1 MIVISEL
8 SRLSRQEDVTETVHN
23 IQQII
28 NKGLSV
34 ILLDSPS
41 KIYEANKLFRHYR
54 NTYPHYQSMGS
65 STRKDWI
72 LKKKNQDGK
81 QALFQAYPYA
91 VVDQKKYL
99 MDIKQFL
106 TPMGNVLNIFL
117 EEVPEEVE
125 NIKRLFALVNSGKTL
140 GAVARYFNE
149 RNITF
154 RGYYSTVAILSNYI
168 HSDIYRG
175 IRRRTQ
181 KLGRR
186 TLHYRGQNKTY
197 YQ

>member
-1 MIVISEL
+1 MVADRKGYIELQSKTYKDADMIVISEL
-8 SRLSRQEDVTETVHN
+8 SRLSRQEDVTETVYN

-41 KIYEANKLFRHYR
+41 KIYEANKLLDI
-54 NTYPHYQSMGS
+54 TE
-65 STRKDWI
+65 I
-72 LKKKNQDGK
+72 LILTIK
-81 QALFQAYPYA
+81 AWAAYPYA
-91 VVDQKKYL
+91 VVDQKIPYGYKAVPNPNGKRPKY
-99 MDIKQFL
+99 I
-106 TPMGNVLNIFL
+106 L

-168 HSDIYRG
+168 HSE
-175 IRRRTQ
+175 IR
-181 KLGRR
+181 
-186 TLHYRGQNKTY
+186 
-197 YQ
+197 

>member
-1 MIVISEL
+1 MDI
-8 SRLSRQEDVTETVHN
+8 
-23 IQQII
+23 
-28 NKGLSV
+28 
-34 ILLDSPS
+34 
-41 KIYEANKLFRHYR
+41 
-54 NTYPHYQSMGS
+54 
-65 STRKDWI
+65 
-72 LKKKNQDGK
+72 KKKNQDGK

-91 VVDQKKYL
+91 VVDQKIPYGYKAVPNPNGKRPKY
-99 MDIKQFL
+99 I
-106 TPMGNVLNIFL
+106 L

-181 KLGRR
+181 RLGREEPYTIEVR
-186 TLHYRGQNKTY
+186 IKPIISEEDFMKAQELIKNNYKVHQLEKSIIIH
-197 YQ
+197 